1 MTATATA
8 SRNRAAKSIGTARAR
23 EILDE
28 SDAGGNITDEYVF
41 FGGKRI
47 AMRNVVNG
55 SIYYYAED
63 MLGSSRTIVQPGQ
76 TSVCYDADFYPY
88 GGERDITV
96 TVPQNYKFEG
106 KERDTETNNDD
117 FGARYYSSRFGRWLS
132 ADWSAIPVP
141 VPYANLTNP
150 QTLNLYAMVSDN
162 PETFADLDGHDPEQQ
177 TSGGTGSTTGQPCA
191 QPTSPQCTAASP
203 QQQSQ
208 AQNQVQVQASVIEQ
222 PKIVQGEKQADGTS
236 VTGVRGTIQDTITV
250 NGKPLSGGAVSE
262 TNTSTVTLNGNVQP
276 TRTIEG
282 PASTNNAGQLN
293 DTVGLLAPARTAAQD
308 KPLIQL
314 LGTQAVT
321 VTNKNTITF
330 TVPGGSRYSA
340 TATRTL
346 TNVGS
351 NGRVNPSYTLS
362 TSKPVVSVVP

>member
-1 MTATATA
+1 MQRLALG
-8 SRNRAAKSIGTARAR
+8 RAWQQEHKALVYDLRRYNYDCALR
-23 EILDE
+23 EL
-28 SDAGGNITDEYVF
+28 
-41 FGGKRI
+41 
-47 AMRNVVNG
+47 
-55 SIYYYAED
+55 
-63 MLGSSRTIVQPGQ
+63 
-76 TSVCYDADFYPY
+76 
-88 GGERDITV
+88 
-96 TVPQNYKFEG
+96 
-106 KERDTETNNDD
+106 
-117 FGARYYSSRFGRWLS
+117 
-132 ADWSAIPVP
+132 
-141 VPYANLTNP
+141 
-150 QTLNLYAMVSDN
+150 
-162 PETFADLDGHDPEQQ
+162 
-177 TSGGTGSTTGQPCA
+177 
-191 QPTSPQCTAASP
+191 
-203 QQQSQ
+203 

-293 DTVGLLAPARTAAQD
+293 DTLGLLAPARTAAQD